1 MSANHVGVQVVLLI
15 KSSSTIEVN
24 CPVLHPGNR
33 IVFLQTQYTENRHS
47 CYPCSLDPGT
57 RDRQNDEISN
67 ENQSPC
73 GRGESLLCLLG
84 GVEEVITAELQVL

>member
-1 MSANHVGVQVVLLI
+1 MLLI

-47 CYPCSLDPGT
+47 CNPCSLDPGT
-57 RDRQNDEISN
+57 RDRQNGEISN

-73 GRGESLLCLLG
+73 GRGESLLCLFRRGWG
-84 GVEEVITAELQVL
+84 GDQSRTTGSLTSRWRWGKG